1 MKRDRT
7 VNPNDGLTNRLNRTD
22 PVRAL
27 VDEAV
32 AQPTKRQER
41 RPTPRA
47 IEPVEQIDPTR
58 KLHWVNAKALSKGKG
73 VERGGSSNDSSSSSS
88 SSDCPWLRRQIGET
102 DLNMPL
108 EVLCT
113 SAAVVLLP
121 VESLDSLYLLLY
133 YN

>member
-1 MKRDRT
+1 M
-7 VNPNDGLTNRLNRTD
+7 NRTD

-32 AQPTKRQER
+32 AQPMKRQER

>member
-1 MKRDRT
+1 M
-7 VNPNDGLTNRLNRTD
+7 
-22 PVRAL
+22 
-27 VDEAV
+27 DEAV
-32 AQPTKRQER
+32 AQSTKHQEWHLTLR
-41 RPTPRA
+41 V

-88 SSDCPWLRRQIGET
+88 SSDCPRLRQQIGET

-121 VESLDSLYLLLY
+121 VELLDSLYLLLY